1 MDSAGTALEAG
12 AASVDLLIRRRDIP
26 RINRGKGMGHPGS
39 IAGYRHLPDAWK
51 WRINSYIAR
60 EQVPPPRASVLRVS
74 RHPNAFFRQGT
85 ALISA
90 RMEGDEIVVETSAGT
105 MRFDFMIFST
115 GFKVDWGSRPF
126 LKEIAACARNW
137 VDRGVPEDAEP
148 SLGAM
153 PDLGP
158 AFEFQP
164 KLPGTCPGLER
175 IHCFCYPA
183 MMSHGTVS
191 GDIPA
196 ISDGAERLSQ
206 AIASSLFREDIEV
219 HFRRGQDYAE
229 PEIFGDEWVPILP
242 EPAKV
247 PV

>member
-1 MDSAGTALEAG
+1 M
-12 AASVDLLIRRRDIP
+12 
-26 RINRGKGMGHPGS
+26 PG
-39 IAGYRHLPDAWK
+39 
-51 WRINSYIAR
+51 
-60 EQVPPPRASVLRVS
+60 
-74 RHPNAFFRQGT
+74 
-85 ALISA
+85 
-90 RMEGDEIVVETSAGT
+90 
-105 MRFDFMIFST
+105 
-115 GFKVDWGSRPF
+115 
-126 LKEIAACARNW
+126 
-137 VDRGVPEDAEP
+137 DAEP

-164 KLPGTCPGLER
+164 KVPGASPGLER
-175 IHCFCYPA
+175 VHCFCYPA

-206 AIASSLFREDIEV
+206 AIAARLFVEDVET
-219 HFRRGQDYAE
+219 HFARGQAYAE

-242 EPAKV
+242 EETAV